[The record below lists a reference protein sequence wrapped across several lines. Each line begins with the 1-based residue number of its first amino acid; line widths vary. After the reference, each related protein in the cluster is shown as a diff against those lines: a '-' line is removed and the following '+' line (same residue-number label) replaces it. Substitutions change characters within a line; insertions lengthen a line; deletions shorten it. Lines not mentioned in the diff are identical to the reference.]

1 MQPGAFLQ
9 IIHAVELKTREITS
23 LSTAPKLI
31 CVDLDQGSFFLFLEF
46 VSVVDFGL
54 REIVVGVGCKVTK
67 RSETRDHGETQR
79 INHVPSCMYM

>member
-1 MQPGAFLQ
+1 MQ

-54 REIVVGVGCKVTK
+54 REIVVGVGCKVTNKK
-67 RSETRDHGETQR
+67 RNERSRRNPANQPCTQLYVYV
-79 INHVPSCMYM
+79 NSFNP